1 MKERRMAEVKRAET
15 GRRGGGGEERRK
27 REEMREAEEEE
38 GNEEES
44 NNAKLGKADR
54 MNRGK
59 V

>member
-27 REEMREAEEEE
+27 MEEMREAEEEE